1 MDLCCPALQIVW
13 KMKREVSSLMS
24 KYVAIPTYQVE
35 SSEKKGAFSKGSLTT
50 PWLKQHMVKRAIKI
64 SLVFGKQPPKKKK
77 SIENLR
83 KKKEEKNFQR
93 PYLRGINSWNRSPN
107 WASKPWQKGR
117 CTNLKDHQLV
127 LRSEKSFHR
136 RQVVDFLLTPKSG
149 DSKNLEKVMSNW
161 RSSPIL
167 EEESDKNG
175 MKPSQSTS
183 SFAVNPSERF
193 RNSEN
198 SHYPTN
204 SMYTLIHAFITVH
217 YSPLLQ
223 WLQFS
228 IPFYQG
234 ISTLPYFTIIHFN
247 WSMSLHPHHIF
258 VLKSS

>member
-1 MDLCCPALQIVW
+1 MVALENLRATLKHWDRPVNIHHRSKTTHGETSYKDFLGFW
-13 KMKREVSSLMS
+13 K
-24 KYVAIPTYQVE
+24 
-35 SSEKKGAFSKGSLTT
+35 TT
-50 PWLKQHMVKRAIKI
+50 PK
-64 SLVFGKQPPKKKK
+64 KKKK

-127 LRSEKSFHR
+127 LRSKKSFHR

-228 IPFYQG
+228 IPF
-234 ISTLPYFTIIHFN
+234 
-247 WSMSLHPHHIF
+247 
-258 VLKSS
+258 